1 MKIGMVSK
9 FPEQEDGIAIYSAS
23 LCGELDELGIGVV
36 KIGDKLS
43 TAADYR
49 VDFKSLF
56 LKSQLRQII
65 EKESLDLLHIQYVAP
80 HFGKFS
86 LNLGLLLA
94 LSQKVPVVVTLH
106 EVHTAASNLKEKV
119 LCFLQKLIVKKS
131 GAVMVHTRQQKEYL
145 QLKYGKKDVVLVL
158 HGLVLRQ
165 MRKLKGKSLL
175 FFGMLNYGKGVE
187 YLIRAMNE
195 LPDFTLMVAGK
206 AVTTGY
212 EQILRLAASENKL
225 GNVSLDIRWVPEAE
239 KWQLIE
245 NSDIMIFP
253 YVWAPYQSGALHNA
267 FSCGVPVVVTD
278 AGAIAEV
285 VKDYRCG
292 RVVGQRSPKA
302 IAAGIKGVLSN
313 YALYQQGVQAYR
325 EAANWSK
332 VAEKHAEAYNEALQ
346 GYYETPG
353 VIELDRAK
361 KAKLAE
367 ELAKDEAE
375 TNETNSPYGK

>member
-9 FPEQEDGIAIYSAS
+9 FPEQEDGIAIYSDS

-36 KIGDKLS
+36 RIGDKLS
-43 TAADYR
+43 TASNYA
-49 VDFKSLF
+49 VDFKSLS
-56 LKSQLRQII
+56 LGSQLRQIV

-94 LSQKVPVVVTLH
+94 LRQRVPVVVTLH

-131 GAVMVHTRQQKEYL
+131 GAVIVHARYQKEFL
-145 QLKYGKKDVVLVL
+145 QLKYKKKQALHIL

-165 MRKLKGKSLL
+165 IHRLNGKRLL
-175 FFGMLNYGKGVE
+175 FFGMLGHGKGVE

-195 LPDFTLMVAGK
+195 LPDFTLTVAGK
-206 AVTTGY
+206 VVTAGY
-212 EQILRLAASENKL
+212 QQILRSAASENKL
-225 GNVSLDIRWVPEAE
+225 GNVRIDIRWVPEAE

-245 NSDIMIFP
+245 SSDIMVFP

-292 RVVGQRSPKA
+292 RVVEQRSPKA
-302 IAAGIKGVLSN
+302 IASGVKGVLSN
-313 YALYQQGVQAYR
+313 YALYQGGVQAYR
-325 EAANWSK
+325 EEANWGK
-332 VAEKHAEAYNEALQ
+332 VAEKHAESYNEVLQ
-346 GYYETPG
+346 DYYETHG

-361 KAKLAE
+361 KEKLAE
-367 ELAKDEAE
+367 EMSKDELMGDENAGV
-375 TNETNSPYGK
+375 Y